1 MTKKSKKS
9 TAKQIGDAVAY
20 GKLKEKVG
28 RVPTPK
34 QQREAGVITGVMV
47 GQALG
52 GMFGPRHL
60 ALSKKAAE
68 KTDDVVAAVVK
79 KAKKTTKTSKKAADK
94 AVKKIK
100 AVVDKYGDPPNTLQ
114 GDIDFAKSRA
124 AIVLPAAAIGYG
136 AKYIH
141 ERDKKKKLTKKPPEM
156 AKGGYV
162 KKYAKGGGARKAR

>member
-9 TAKQIGDAVAY
+9 TAKQKGDAFAY
-20 GKLKEKVG
+20 GKLKTKVAG
-28 RVPTPK
+28 VPTPK

-68 KTDDVVAAVVK
+68 KTDDVVAAVV
-79 KAKKTTKTSKKAADK
+79 S
-94 AVKKIK
+94 KIK
-100 AVVDKYGDPPNTLQ
+100 P
-114 GDIDFAKSRA
+114 KSKARK
-124 AIVLPAAAIGYG
+124 IFE
-136 AKYIH
+136 K
-141 ERDKKKKLTKKPPEM
+141 ETSQKLTKEDFDISPSKQKETNARLLEIYKKTKK

-162 KKYAKGGGARKAR
+162 KKYAKGGGVRKAR